1 MTIQL
6 PRRGSRARLAAL
18 ACGIAI
24 FVWLGPEDTQVWPVA
39 VLGTVTAALAVWL
52 WTLGRLGGMPVSA
65 RHMALLAALLGAVT
79 GLAASI
85 ITAALML
92 LKNAYHAHFFP
103 DYPPA
108 LMGAMIQRAP
118 AWALAGMLA
127 GLAIAL
133 AWQALAAPESD

>member
-1 MTIQL
+1 MTYRL
-6 PRRGSRARLAAL
+6 PRRGSRSRLAAL

-39 VLGTVTAALAVWL
+39 ALGTVTAALAVWL
-52 WTLGRLGGMPVSA
+52 WTLGRLGGARLSA
-65 RHMALLAALLGAVT
+65 RQMTLLAALLGAVT
-79 GLAASI
+79 GLAATI

-103 DYPPA
+103 DYPPN

-118 AWALAGMLA
+118 AWALAGMLT
-127 GLAIAL
+127 GLALAFAWRAL
-133 AWQALAAPESD
+133 VPSDRD

>member
-1 MTIQL
+1 MTYRL

-18 ACGIAI
+18 ACGIAV
-24 FVWLGPEDTQVWPVA
+24 FVWLGPEDTHIWPVA
-39 VLGTVTAALAVWL
+39 ALGTVTAALTVWL
-52 WTLGRLGGMPVSA
+52 WTLGKLGGTVVSA
-65 RHMALLAALLGAVT
+65 RQMAGLAALLGAVT

-108 LMGAMIQRAP
+108 LLGAMIQRTP

-127 GLAIAL
+127 GLALAL
-133 AWQALAAPESD
+133 AGLALRTPDED